1 MKLSYKRRVFLSF
14 ALIFVVFALA
24 AIVIEQQR
32 QKTLKREALATQ
44 LGGYIS
50 LVEHSAL
57 PHEGAIYD
65 PSALQAISPI
75 LPPSIRLSLMRED
88 GKMLY
93 DNTIDDLEKLEN
105 HLMRPEIQSARAEGE
120 GQDIRTS
127 TSKGIAYFY
136 LARKVGP
143 YYLRVALPYDEHT
156 QATLRAD
163 KVFVYW
169 MIAFLLVMLAL
180 GAWVAGYL
188 AKAIQRLRQ
197 LALQQTSSPEALADF
212 PDDELGEISQQLV
225 RNYQTLHNQAERIT
239 LERERLLQHI
249 LSLPEGIGF
258 LDKHGEVILFNAP
271 FLQYLSSL
279 GGCVSAKP
287 EELLQDETFA
297 SARHFIAEGE
307 GNHYEEQIHKHGRI
321 YQLTVNRFADGGS
334 EMLLQDITEGEKMR
348 TLKREMTSNISHELR
363 TPVTSI
369 RGYIETCLTSEG
381 LPEEMQR
388 HFLSQAHTQ
397 TLLLSELIRDIGLL
411 SQIEEGDEHFVLE
424 TIHFAD
430 IRAQLLAEFGER
442 IEAQRMRFTWLID
455 EEQTMRANRHL
466 LYATFRNLL
475 ENSLR
480 YAGEGVDFVV
490 QLYRQ
495 DEHGSYFSV
504 YDTGPGVEEQH
515 LLRLFERFY
524 RCTEGRTRDS
534 GGTGLGLSIV
544 KNAVRFHR
552 GDISVKNRSPHGLEY
567 LFRLSLL

>member
-1 MKLSYKRRVFLSF
+1 MKLSYKHRVFLSF
-14 ALIFVVFALA
+14 ALIFVVFTIA

-32 QKTLKREALATQ
+32 QKALKREALATQ
-44 LGGYIS
+44 LAGYIS
-50 LVEHSAL
+50 LVEDSVL
-57 PHEGAIYD
+57 PSDGAIYY
-65 PSALQAISPI
+65 PAALQTISPI
-75 LPPSIRLSLMRED
+75 LPLSIRLSLLRED

-93 DNTIDDLEKLEN
+93 DSAISDLEGLEN
-105 HLMRPEIQSARAEGE
+105 HLMRPEIQSARTGE
-120 GQDIRTS
+120 DGQDIRTS

-136 LARKVGP
+136 LARKVGS
-143 YYLRVALPYDEHT
+143 YYIRVALPYDEQT
-156 QATLRAD
+156 QAILAAD

-169 MIAFLLVMLAL
+169 MLAFLLVMLAL
-180 GAWVAGYL
+180 SSWVASYL
-188 AKAIQRLRQ
+188 SKAIQRLRQ
-197 LALQQTSSPEALADF
+197 LALEQISSPDALSDF

-225 RNYQTLHNQAERIT
+225 RNYQTLHSQAERIT

-249 LSLPEGIGF
+249 LILPEGIGF
-258 LDKHGEVILFNAP
+258 LDEHGQVVLFNAP
-271 FLQYLSSL
+271 FLQYLSSI
-279 GGCVSAKP
+279 GGSVSARP
-287 EELLQDETFA
+287 EDLLQDPIFDR
-297 SARHFIAEGE
+297 ARSFIAHAEE
-307 GNHYEEQIHKHGRI
+307 SHYSEQIHRHGKI
-321 YQLTVNRFADGGS
+321 YQLSIHRFADGGY
-334 EMLLQDITEGEKMR
+334 EMLLQNITEGEKMR

-363 TPVTSI
+363 TPITSI
-369 RGYIETCLTSEG
+369 RGYLETCLTSDG

-388 HFLSQAHTQ
+388 HFLSQAYSQ

-411 SQIEEGDEHFVLE
+411 SQIEEGNEHFALE
-424 TIHFAD
+424 AIRFDD
-430 IRAQLLAEFGER
+430 IKSQLLAEFGER
-442 IEAQRMRFTWLID
+442 IEKQSVHFQWLID
-455 EEQTMRANRHL
+455 DGQTIKANRHL

-480 YAGEGVDFVV
+480 YAGENIDFVV

-495 DEHGSYFSV
+495 DEHGYYFSV

-567 LFRLSLL
+567 LFHLTPL